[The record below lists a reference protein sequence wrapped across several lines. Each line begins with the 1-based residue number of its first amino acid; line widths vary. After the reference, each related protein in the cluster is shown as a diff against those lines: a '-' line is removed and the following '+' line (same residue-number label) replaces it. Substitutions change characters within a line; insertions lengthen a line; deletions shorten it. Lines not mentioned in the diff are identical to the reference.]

1 MGLSCQKSMPD
12 LTTVGTL
19 INQINHSEIDHGFSN
34 KLKTMNI
41 ILKIGWNDRHVYGFL
56 KKTAQK
62 VIYCSCKYFT
72 FMKASSGSSSL
83 SEF

>member
-34 KLKTMNI
+34 KLKTLFWKLVGTIDMSMVFF
-41 ILKIGWNDRHVYGFL
+41 K

-62 VIYCSCKYFT
+62 VIYCGCKYFT

>member
-12 LTTVGTL
+12 WTTVGTL

-41 ILKIGWNDRHVYGFL
+41 ILKIGWNDRHVYVFF
-56 KKTAQK
+56 KKKQHKKLYIAAAN
-62 VIYCSCKYFT
+62 ILPS
-72 FMKASSGSSSL
+72 
-83 SEF
+83 

>member
-19 INQINHSEIDHGFSN
+19 INQINHSEIDHGFLN

-41 ILKIGWNDRHVYGFL
+41 ILKIGWNDRHVYGF
-56 KKTAQK
+56 
-62 VIYCSCKYFT
+62 F
-72 FMKASSGSSSL
+72 
-83 SEF
+83 